1 MDNDEMLIAIR
12 GIFDK
17 KTDEI
22 KQYVDTKINVQNVLI
37 ESLRSY
43 MKAVAEGHGILND
56 KLDRVEVKV
65 DNIDKKLDSAT
76 SDYSSP
82 HNTIP
87 F

>member
-12 GIFDK
+12 GIFEK

-22 KQYVDTKINVQNVLI
+22 KQYVDTKINGQNVLI
-37 ESLRSY
+37 ENLRSD

-65 DNIDKKLDSAT
+65 DNIDKKLEV
-76 SDYSSP
+76 
-82 HNTIP
+82 I
-87 F
+87 FKRVK